1 MIEYNKCVYILKE
14 VKKMGVLIFFY
25 IVWRNVKGNF
35 IDREK
40 NVNDKNLYFD
50 Y

>member
-1 MIEYNKCVYILKE
+1 MCVYIERGK
-14 VKKMGVLIFFY
+14 KKMGVVIFIY

-35 IDREK
+35 IEREK

>member
-1 MIEYNKCVYILKE
+1 MCVYIERGK
-14 VKKMGVLIFFY
+14 KKMGVLIFFY

-35 IDREK
+35 IEREK